1 MTPKELKAWRQERNL
16 TQAELG
22 EFLQWSRDQVA
33 RREMGG
39 GDMPTDM
46 IERLAFVDQLLAVK
60 EAATGTPQKRAP
72 RQWSHP
78 RWLDI
83 HGRPI
88 GNPFARRQ
96 AQGAMAW
103 QLDWVDK
110 ETGHE
115 HYNLYQANRDGI
127 LCCTPLR
134 MDAETMTAR
143 NDFQWEK
150 ERCDDMAA
158 KLNEL
163 MAQQIPQTATKE

>member
-1 MTPKELKAWRQERNL
+1 MTPQAFRTWRQERGLSQNDL
-16 TQAELG
+16 AQLLG
-22 EFLQWSRDQVA
+22 WSRDQVA
-33 RREMGG
+33 RRELGAEIPADIG
-39 GDMPTDM
+39 
-46 IERLAFVDQLLAVK
+46 ERLQMADQLLA
-60 EAATGTPQKRAP
+60 ARDTPTAP
-72 RQWSHP
+72 AKHTQRGWQHP

-88 GNPFARRQ
+88 DNPFARRQ
-96 AQGAMAW
+96 AQGAMTW

-143 NDFQWEK
+143 NDFAWEK
-150 ERCDDMAA
+150 ERCDDMAV

-163 MAQQIPQTATKE
+163 MAQPSLQPVTEE